1 MHAVETTRGTSGS
14 GGAAI
19 TRPKQRRRRHGTDVV
34 LNRTLVYAGLAA
46 FIAAVYVAI
55 VIGLGSLLGVSR
67 SNLALS
73 ILATAIVAVT
83 FVPVRRRLEHF
94 ANRIV
99 YGERATPYETLS
111 RFADRMAAAYAGDDV
126 LVEMARLAA
135 QATGASTAAVWLRRG
150 KRYEPLAS
158 WPLPTTN
165 EPPWPPAPRP
175 DPDATGVITLRVR
188 HGDDALGAITVRP
201 ADAQGLVPH
210 EADLLN
216 DLAEQAAPVL
226 ENVRL
231 IEDLRASRLRLVQA
245 QDTERRRL
253 ERDIHDGAQQRLV
266 ALAVRFNLAQRVL
279 PEDAEQERDAIVS
292 LGAELQT
299 ALDDLRD
306 LARGIYPPLL
316 ADRGLVEAIRS
327 QAARA
332 SFHVDVEATEV
343 DRYAQTIE
351 SAVYFCCLEAL
362 QNIAKY
368 ANASKVVVRLHG
380 GAQILAFEVKDDG
393 RGFDPSTT
401 PRGSGLVNMADRLAA
416 LDGILSV
423 DARLN
428 GGTSVTGSIPVSD
441 AVPV

>member
-1 MHAVETTRGTSGS
+1 MHAVETTRGTMGS

-19 TRPKQRRRRHGTDVV
+19 ARSTQRRRRHGTDVV
-34 LNRTLVYAGLAA
+34 LNRTLVYVGLAA

-55 VIGLGSLLGVSR
+55 VIGLGSLLGVSN

-73 ILATAIVAVT
+73 ILATAIVAVA
-83 FVPVRRRLEHF
+83 FVTVRHRVDHL
-94 ANRIV
+94 ANRMV
-99 YGERATPYETLS
+99 YGQRATPYETLS
-111 RFADRMAAAYAGDDV
+111 QFADRMATAYVGDDV
-126 LVEMARLAA
+126 LIEMARLAA
-135 QATGASTAAVWLRRG
+135 QATGATTAAVWLLRG
-150 KRYEPLAS
+150 KRFEPLAS
-158 WPLPTTN
+158 WP
-165 EPPWPPAPRP
+165 PPGGEQPRPPAPSANP
-175 DPDATGVITLRVR
+175 GANGVITLPVEV
-188 HGDDALGAITVRP
+188 GSNVLGAITIER

-210 EADLLN
+210 EAELMN

-226 ENVRL
+226 ENVGL

-245 QDTERRRL
+245 QDAERRRL

-266 ALAVRFNLAQRVL
+266 ALAIRFNLAQRVL
-279 PEDAEQERDAIVS
+279 PADAEQERRAIAE
-292 LGAELQT
+292 LGTELQT

-316 ADRGLVEAIRS
+316 ADRGLVEALRS
-327 QAARA
+327 QAGRA
-332 SFHVDVEATEV
+332 PFHVEITATDVG
-343 DRYAQTIE
+343 RYSQTIE

-368 ANASKVVVRLHG
+368 ANASQVVVRLDG

-416 LDGILSV
+416 LDGTLRI
-423 DARLN
+423 DAKPS
-428 GGTSVTGSIPVSD
+428 GGTSITGGIPLKGL
-441 AVPV
+441 APA

>member
-1 MHAVETTRGTSGS
+1 MHVVETTRGTARP
-14 GGAAI
+14 GGTASA
-19 TRPKQRRRRHGTDVV
+19 RRVPAPRRRHGTDAL
-34 LNRTLVYAGLAA
+34 LNRSLVYAGLAA
-46 FIAAVYVAI
+46 FIAVVYLAI
-55 VIGLGSLLGVSR
+55 VIGLGSLIGVSH
-67 SNLALS
+67 SNLGLS
-73 ILATAIVAVT
+73 ILATAIVAVA
-83 FVPVRRRLEHF
+83 FVPVRRRLEHL

-111 RFADRMAAAYAGDDV
+111 RFADRMATAYAGDDV

-135 QATGASTAAVWLRRG
+135 QATGAQAAGVWLLRA
-150 KRYEPLAS
+150 KRFEPLAS
-158 WPLPTTN
+158 WPPSTSN
-165 EPPWPPAPRP
+165 GQPAP
-175 DPDATGVITLRVR
+175 DPDPPGAAGVITLPVR
-188 HGDDALGAITVRP
+188 SGGDDLGAITIRRG
-201 ADAQGLVPH
+201 DAQSLVPH

-231 IEDLRASRLRLVQA
+231 IEDLRGSRLRLVQA

-279 PEDAEQERDAIVS
+279 PEDAEQERNAIGQ

-316 ADRGLVEAIRS
+316 ADRGLVEALRS

-332 SFHVDVEATEV
+332 PFHVEVSAT
-343 DRYAQTIE
+343 DIGRYPQTVE

-362 QNIAKY
+362 QNVAKY
-368 ANASKVVVRLHG
+368 ANASRAIVTLNGGGGRLS
-380 GAQILAFEVKDDG
+380 FEVTDDG

-416 LDGILSV
+416 LDGVLRV
-423 DARLN
+423 EAKPN
-428 GGTSVTGSIPVSD
+428 EGTSIAGTIPLKES
-441 AVPV
+441 ATA